1 MQIIFEFVY
10 NKCYKMLENKLNIK
24 GVFIMTL
31 YMITLICFVILFW
44 ILSLSFFI
52 NTTFIKKNES
62 DPDRYAYSQ
71 IFAIFGIICTGL
83 FLSMYFSLASPIDYV
98 KKVNEQFIESGKLIN
113 SEKEAEK
120 FKIINPEIRDSY
132 KVNKN
137 IKDINFKF
145 AGNKL
150 TTTLKNISCDN
161 FLDMLTY
168 LIKLKNTNTIVVN
181 GQPASFILKSEANRM
196 YECSNQVDKN
206 FVLEVEFKS

>member
-1 MQIIFEFVY
+1 
-10 NKCYKMLENKLNIK
+10 MLENKLNIK

-52 NTTFIKKNES
+52 NTTFIKKNER

>member
-1 MQIIFEFVY
+1 
-10 NKCYKMLENKLNIK
+10 MLENKLNIK

-83 FLSMYFSLASPIDYV
+83 FLSMYFSLPSPIDYV

>member
-1 MQIIFEFVY
+1 
-10 NKCYKMLENKLNIK
+10 MLENKLNIK

-168 LIKLKNTNTIVVN
+168 LIKLKNTNTILVN

>member
-1 MQIIFEFVY
+1 
-10 NKCYKMLENKLNIK
+10 MLENKLNIK

-62 DPDRYAYSQ
+62 DPDRYVYSQ

-168 LIKLKNTNTIVVN
+168 LIKLKNTNTIIVN

>member
-1 MQIIFEFVY
+1 
-10 NKCYKMLENKLNIK
+10 MLENKLNIK

-71 IFAIFGIICTGL
+71 IFTIFGIICTGL

-161 FLDMLTY
+161 FLDMVTY
-168 LIKLKNTNTIVVN
+168 LIKLKNTNTIIVN

>member
-1 MQIIFEFVY
+1 
-10 NKCYKMLENKLNIK
+10 MLENKLNIK

-168 LIKLKNTNTIVVN
+168 LIKLKNTNTIIVN

>member
-1 MQIIFEFVY
+1 
-10 NKCYKMLENKLNIK
+10 MLENKLNIK

>member
-1 MQIIFEFVY
+1 
-10 NKCYKMLENKLNIK
+10 MLENKLNIK

-145 AGNKL
+145 SFNKL